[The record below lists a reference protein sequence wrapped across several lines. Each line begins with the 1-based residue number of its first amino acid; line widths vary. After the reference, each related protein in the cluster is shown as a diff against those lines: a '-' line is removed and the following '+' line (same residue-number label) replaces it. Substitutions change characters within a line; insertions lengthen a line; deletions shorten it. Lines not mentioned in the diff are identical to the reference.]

1 MKTVTKII
9 VAAVVTAVV
18 IVGIYAAVGYNQT
31 QSVLVGGLTS
41 DTFSYKNV
49 SSFASSTAT
58 VNTLV
63 RGGSGVLGS
72 ITIASTSAHA
82 FKVYDGATTATSSA
96 TLIASFPA
104 SAVVGSYD
112 FNVSFA
118 RGLVIETLS
127 GYAGSVVIT
136 YK

>member
-1 MKTVTKII
+1 MLITAIVI
-9 VAAVVTAVV
+9 VAVLAL
-18 IVGIYAAVGYNQT
+18 VGSNQ
-31 QSVLVGGLTS
+31 QSSTTFVGGLTS

-72 ITIASTSAHA
+72 ITIASTSAHV
-82 FKVYDGATTATSSA
+82 FKIYDGATTATSSA

-104 SAVVGSYD
+104 SAVVGPYD
-112 FNVSFA
+112 FNVSFTK
-118 RGLVIETLS
+118 GLVVETQS

>member
-1 MKTVTKII
+1 
-9 VAAVVTAVV
+9 
-18 IVGIYAAVGYNQT
+18 
-31 QSVLVGGLTS
+31 
-41 DTFSYKNV
+41 
-49 SSFASSTAT
+49 
-58 VNTLV
+58 LV